1 MSNSRFYI
9 DDDLTLGATVKL
21 TENVAI
27 HATRVLRFEVSDEI
41 VLFNGDGF
49 DYNCQLVSVKKSEV
63 LAIVQNQQSLN
74 NESPL
79 NISLLQG
86 ISSGDRMDITIQKA
100 VELGVTRIIP
110 IKTTRSVV
118 KLKDDRAE
126 KRLSHWQ
133 HVVIAACEQS
143 GRSMVPKVA
152 APISLADW
160 LFNHKISEA
169 LRITLDPLATKQ
181 LKDLKDLQEI
191 ELLVGAEGGLTES
204 EVAMSVAHGFVGVQL
219 GGRILR
225 TETAPLAAIAAM
237 QTLWGDF

>member
-9 DDDLTLGATVKL
+9 EDDLAVGCTVKL
-21 TENVAI
+21 TESAAI
-27 HATRVLRFEVSDEI
+27 HATRVLRLEVSDDI

-49 DYNCQLVSVKKSEV
+49 DYACQLISVKKSEV
-63 LAIVQNQQSLN
+63 LAIVQSQHLLN

-79 NISLLQG
+79 NITLLQG

-133 HVVIAACEQS
+133 QVVVAACEQS
-143 GRSMVPKVA
+143 GRAIVPMVD
-152 APISLADW
+152 APISLSDW
-160 LFNHKISEA
+160 LFTHKTSDT

-181 LKDLKDLQEI
+181 LKDLSKPQNI
-191 ELLVGAEGGLTES
+191 ELLVGAEGGLTEN
-204 EVAMSVAHGFVGVQL
+204 EITMSASHGFVGVQL